1 MKKVLRDTCVL
12 AALMILAVFS
22 ISIIWSGITDE
33 IGLVLK
39 LFGLAF
45 IIAVVNNLFDDY
57 ISLSIIMSYVV
68 KYFVITGIVMLF
80 GFIVGWFYQS
90 NFWMAFVYVGV
101 VIVLAYFIDSFRIKK
116 DIEYINTQ
124 IEGREKIEVKRR
136 VRILYLNS
144 PLRVIFELNNHA

>member
-45 IIAVVNNLFDDY
+45 IIAIVNNLFDDY

-124 IEGREKIEVKRR
+124 IEGRENI
-136 VRILYLNS
+136 
-144 PLRVIFELNNHA
+144 

>member
-33 IGLVLK
+33 IRLVLK

-45 IIAVVNNLFDDY
+45 IIAVVSNLFDDY

-124 IEGREKIEVKRR
+124 IEGREKI
-136 VRILYLNS
+136 
-144 PLRVIFELNNHA
+144 

>member
-33 IGLVLK
+33 IRLVLK

-68 KYFVITGIVMLF
+68 KYSVITGIVMLF

-124 IEGREKIEVKRR
+124 IEGREKI
-136 VRILYLNS
+136 
-144 PLRVIFELNNHA
+144 

>member
-33 IGLVLK
+33 IRLVLK
-39 LFGLAF
+39 LFGFAF

-124 IEGREKIEVKRR
+124 IEGREKI
-136 VRILYLNS
+136 
-144 PLRVIFELNNHA
+144 

>member
-33 IGLVLK
+33 IRLVHK

-124 IEGREKIEVKRR
+124 IEGREKI
-136 VRILYLNS
+136 
-144 PLRVIFELNNHA
+144 

>member
-124 IEGREKIEVKRR
+124 IEGRENI
-136 VRILYLNS
+136 
-144 PLRVIFELNNHA
+144 

>member
-12 AALMILAVFS
+12 AALMILVVFS

-33 IGLVLK
+33 IRLVLK

-124 IEGREKIEVKRR
+124 IEGREKI
-136 VRILYLNS
+136 
-144 PLRVIFELNNHA
+144 

>member
-124 IEGREKIEVKRR
+124 IEGREKI
-136 VRILYLNS
+136 
-144 PLRVIFELNNHA
+144 